1 MTIIMKRRLIS
12 SGSGFEEQVG
22 YSRAVA
28 VGDLI
33 FVAGTTGY
41 NYETMEI
48 SSDVAAQA
56 EQCLKNIEKALKE
69 ADSSLIDVV
78 RVTYILPNADDFQ
91 ACWPVLK
98 NYFGDIKPAATM
110 ISAGL
115 AEQEM
120 KIEIEVT
127 AIKAS

>member
-1 MTIIMKRRLIS
+1 MKRRLIS
-12 SGSGFEEQVG
+12 SGSSFEEQVG
-22 YSRAVA
+22 YSRAVV

-41 NYETMEI
+41 DYDTMEI

-98 NYFGDIKPAATM
+98 NYLGNIKPAATM

>member
-1 MTIIMKRRLIS
+1 MKRRLIS
-12 SGSGFEEQVG
+12 SGSSFEEQVG
-22 YSRAVA
+22 YSRAVV

-41 NYETMEI
+41 DYDTMEI

-78 RVTYILPNADDFQ
+78 KVTYILPNADDFQ

-98 NYFGDIKPAATM
+98 NYLGNIKPAATM

>member
-1 MTIIMKRRLIS
+1 MKRRMIS
-12 SGSGFEEQVG
+12 SGSSFEEQIG
-22 YSRAVA
+22 YSRAVV
-28 VGDLI
+28 VGHLI
-33 FVAGTTGY
+33 FVSGTTGY
-41 NYETMEI
+41 NYDTMEI
-48 SSDVAAQA
+48 SSEVAEQT
-56 EQCLKNIEKALKE
+56 EQCLVNIEKALKE

-98 NYFGDIKPAATM
+98 KCFGDIKPAATM

-115 AEQEM
+115 AKQEM

-127 AIKAS
+127 AVKTS

>member
-1 MTIIMKRRLIS
+1 MKRRLIS
-12 SGSGFEEQVG
+12 SGSSFEDQIG
-22 YSRAVA
+22 YSRAVV

-33 FVAGTTGY
+33 FVSGTTGY
-41 NYETMEI
+41 NYETMQI
-48 SSDVAAQA
+48 SSEVAEQV

-110 ISAGL
+110 ISEGL
-115 AEQEM
+115 AKQEM

-127 AIKAS
+127 AIKTS

>member
-1 MTIIMKRRLIS
+1 MKRRLIS
-12 SGSGFEEQVG
+12 SGSSFEEQVG
-22 YSRAVA
+22 YSRAVV

-41 NYETMEI
+41 DYDTMEI

-91 ACWPVLK
+91 ACWPTLK

>member
-1 MTIIMKRRLIS
+1 MKRRLIS
-12 SGSGFEEQVG
+12 SGSSFEDQIG
-22 YSRAVA
+22 YSRAVV

-33 FVAGTTGY
+33 FVSGTTGY
-41 NYETMEI
+41 NYDTMEI
-48 SSDVAAQA
+48 SSEVAEQA
-56 EQCLKNIEKALKE
+56 EQSLKNIEKALKE
-69 ADSSLIDVV
+69 ADSSLRDVV

-98 NYFGDIKPAATM
+98 NHFGNVKPAATM

-115 AEQEM
+115 AKQEM

-127 AIKAS
+127 AIKTS

>member
-1 MTIIMKRRLIS
+1 MKRRLIS
-12 SGSGFEEQVG
+12 SGSSFEEQVG
-22 YSRAVA
+22 YSRAVV

-41 NYETMEI
+41 DYDTMEI

-91 ACWPVLK
+91 ACWPTLK
-98 NYFGDIKPAATM
+98 KYFGDIKPAATM

-127 AIKAS
+127 AIKTS

>member
-1 MTIIMKRRLIS
+1 MKRRLIS
-12 SGSGFEEQVG
+12 SCSSFEEQVG
-22 YSRAVA
+22 YSRAVV

-41 NYETMEI
+41 DYETMEI
-48 SSDVAAQA
+48 SSDVAAQT

-78 RVTYILPNADDFQ
+78 KVTYILPNADDFH
-91 ACWPVLK
+91 ACWPTLK

>member
-1 MTIIMKRRLIS
+1 MKRRLIS
-12 SGSGFEEQVG
+12 SGSIFEDQIG
-22 YSRAVA
+22 YSRAVV

-33 FVAGTTGY
+33 FVSGTTGY
-41 NYETMEI
+41 NYDTMDI
-48 SSDVAAQA
+48 SSDVAEQA
-56 EQCLKNIEKALKE
+56 KQCLKNIEKALKE
-69 ADSSLIDVV
+69 ADSSLRDVV

-98 NYFGDIKPAATM
+98 NHFGNVKPAATM

-115 AEQEM
+115 AKQEM

-127 AIKAS
+127 AIKTS

>member
-1 MTIIMKRRLIS
+1 MKRRLIS
-12 SGSGFEEQVG
+12 SGSSFEDQIG
-22 YSRAVA
+22 YSRAVV

-33 FVAGTTGY
+33 FVSGTTGY
-41 NYETMEI
+41 NYDTMEI
-48 SSDVAAQA
+48 SSEVAEQA
-56 EQCLKNIEKALKE
+56 DQCLKNIEKALKE

-98 NYFGDIKPAATM
+98 NHFGNIKPAATM

-115 AEQEM
+115 AKQEM

-127 AIKAS
+127 AIKTS